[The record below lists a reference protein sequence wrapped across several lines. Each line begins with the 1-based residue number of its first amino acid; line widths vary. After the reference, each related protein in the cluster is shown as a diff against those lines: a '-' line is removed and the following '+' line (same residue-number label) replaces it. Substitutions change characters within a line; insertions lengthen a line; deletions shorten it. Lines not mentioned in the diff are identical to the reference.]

1 MSMYRQL
8 WLAIIISTLLAL
20 GGSLLASMLSAR
32 AYLEQ
37 QLTMKNEDNASALA
51 LSLSQQKPD
60 AVTVELAVAALFD
73 SGHYESIEV
82 IDPEGKS
89 MMKRATEINIE
100 SVPQWFVRQL
110 PIKAAAGQAQI
121 SSGWTQ
127 FGTVVLKSNS
137 SFAYEALWQSALEM
151 VLAVSIAGLIGGY
164 LGSLIL
170 QRLKG
175 PLDAVINQAQAITER
190 RFMTIEEP
198 SVPELKQLAV
208 AMNATVGRLKS
219 MFEEEAARLES
230 VRREANCD
238 SLTGLANR
246 DSYMARLRLTLES
259 EDSSGG
265 TMFLIRLTDL
275 VGANKRLGRVGAD
288 DLLRRIAKSLSGV
301 LKQHGEGEASR
312 LNGSDFALLLEGH
325 PDVPKAVAELS
336 KAIALETNGFIEQ
349 ESDLLKSYA
358 SFPRGMSLGALM
370 SQLDAALASA
380 QADNSG
386 TPRQVALSA
395 EVENKAPMSSQEWSR
410 LMTESLAN
418 NWITLGAFAVTNKQ
432 GTLLHRECPLRLK
445 LNADGEWLPAGRF
458 LPMAER
464 LKMTHELDLAAVANG
479 LDTITAEP
487 GLSGLAINL
496 SASSIGVEG
505 FRPRLVALIR
515 KNSQAAKRLWLEIAE
530 TGALRN
536 FDEFRELCRELKA
549 LNCRVGIE
557 HFGRQFSQV
566 GLLHDTGLDY
576 LKVDASFV
584 RGVESNPGNQAFLRG
599 VSSIGHG
606 IGLLVLAEGVTTDEE
621 LATLLELGFDGA
633 TGPGIKAIGGS

>member
-8 WLAIIISTLLAL
+8 WLAIITSTLLAL
-20 GGSLLASMLSAR
+20 AGSLLASMLSAR
-32 AYLEQ
+32 GYLEQ

-60 AVTVELAVAALFD
+60 AVTVELAVSALFD

-89 MMKRATEINIE
+89 IIKRATDIDIQ
-100 SVPQWFVRQL
+100 SVPGWFIRQL
-110 PIKAAAGQAQI
+110 PIKASAGQAQI

-151 VLAVSIAGLIGGY
+151 ILAVSLAGVVGGY

-170 QRLKG
+170 QRLKR

-190 RFMTIEEP
+190 RFTTIEEP
-198 SVPELKQLAV
+198 AVPELRQLAV
-208 AMNATVGRLKS
+208 AMNATVGRLKT
-219 MFEEEAARLES
+219 MFEEEAARLEA

-246 DSYMARLRLTLES
+246 DSFMARLRLTLEN

-275 VGANKRLGRVGAD
+275 VGVNKRLGRVGAD
-288 DLLRRIAKSLSGV
+288 DLLRRIAKTLSAT
-301 LKQHGEGEASR
+301 LKSHGEGEASR
-312 LNGSDFALLLEGH
+312 LNGSDFALLLEGQT
-325 PDVPKAVAELS
+325 DADKLS
-336 KAIALETNGFIEQ
+336 ADLRKAIATETTGFIEQ
-349 ESDLLKSYA
+349 ESELLKSFA
-358 SFPRGMSLGALM
+358 SFPRGMGLGALM
-370 SQLDAALASA
+370 SQLDAALAGA

-386 TPRQVALSA
+386 APRQAILSA
-395 EVENKAPMSSQEWSR
+395 DVENKAPMSAQEWSR
-410 LMTESLAN
+410 LINESLSN

-464 LKMTHELDLAAVANG
+464 LQLTHELDLAAVAHG
-479 LDTITAEP
+479 LDTISAEP

-496 SASSIGVEG
+496 SASSIGIQG
-505 FRPRLVALIR
+505 FRQRLVALIR
-515 KNSQAAKRLWLEIAE
+515 KNGVAARRLWLEIAE

-584 RGVESNPGNQAFLRG
+584 RGVDSNPGNQAFLRG
-599 VSSIGHG
+599 VSSIAHG
-606 IGLLVLAEGVTTDEE
+606 IGLLVLAEGVTSDEE

-633 TGPGIKAIGGS
+633 TGPGIKALGEA